1 MPKRKELCYVWRKQR
16 LRPDHDNRCGHLLG
30 SMPICGNRLKRAQA
44 LFEMALAALVLITYC
59 ANRFYGAWNGVLP
72 EQFCRN
78 HFGDLCGGMLFPAY
92 VNLLC
97 LAVGRRALICGMPT
111 SLATGGCV
119 LDCLGD
125 CRPNGIEL
133 FSGRPARCYRIRYRR
148 FDPQIVEKIVHK
160 RLVNVSCGINRA
172 KLQHGRIRTARAFL
186 ACSQCFIG
194 GRLFFLP
201 AGF

>member
-59 ANRFYGAWNGVLP
+59 ANRFYGAWDGVLP

-111 SLATGGCV
+111 SLVTGVVCSIAWEIAAPMV
-119 LDCLGD
+119 LSYSVGD
-125 CRPNGIEL
+125 PLDAIAYVIGALTHEL
-133 FSGRPARCYRIRYRR
+133 LRKLFIRGW
-148 FDPQIVEKIVHK
+148 
-160 RLVNVSCGINRA
+160 L
-172 KLQHGRIRTARAFL
+172 T
-186 ACSQCFIG
+186 
-194 GRLFFLP
+194 
-201 AGF
+201 